1 MKNLEELWSKLTVP
15 EDSLNAIQRDWSEG
29 KVPELPYVIIGQS
42 ALKEHIG
49 RKLRDIDG
57 NRMTSTILQATY
69 GDGKT
74 NALKYLQLYFQK
86 HEELNIRLIYC
97 RANPEQTDLCMFLLE
112 HIEVSFRENL
122 QAQILKLREHP
133 NFDPAC
139 LAYGFQDDFSFIED
153 YVNALFDENYDA
165 KQLTNLIYL
174 GTGRL
179 YSKNWFDK
187 FNLKK
192 LTNFNRRE
200 IFVFFM
206 NVLASAGIYVIFAID
221 ELEKINDKSGKRMS
235 YYFSSY
241 RELLDL
247 FSKIKGHYMISAMT
261 PAVDIPLLSPPL
273 YSRLKDDIVTV
284 EKLSSIDDLVELVK
298 LLSELLELPISA
310 LDIKTIAGKLKR
322 SQQLSNNRLIVQ
334 KASELLKGQ
343 ERESENIE
351 NILRQHEDLR
361 ELYKNTEEN
370 LNSRQ
375 AFDNLSRSF
384 FDPLSYYL
392 YALGYK
398 DVDVNLVRR
407 DLQSFLVPSEN
418 KAFMF
423 LFNDSSKVQS
433 RIQELYEGKDINSF
447 VIFVPDN
454 MSLSYADIKV
464 EGVFLKM
471 HTYKPKEIFIL
482 LNMYRQNFDKQSEIS
497 EILSVVFNSLI

>member
-1 MKNLEELWSKLTVP
+1 MKNLEGLWSKLCVP
-15 EDSLNAIQRDWSEG
+15 QQDLEAIRRDWTEG
-29 KVPELPYVIIGQS
+29 KVPELPYEIIGQIV
-42 ALKEHIG
+42 LKDHIG
-49 RKLRDIDG
+49 GKLCEIDED
-57 NRMTSTILQATY
+57 RMTSTILQANY

-74 NALKYLQLYFQK
+74 NTLKYLQLYFQE
-86 HEELNIRLIYC
+86 HPELNIRFIYC

-122 QAQILKLREHP
+122 QAQILKLREQSDF
-133 NFDPAC
+133 NPAT
-139 LAYGFQDDFSFIED
+139 LAYGYKDDFSLIED
-153 YVNALFDENYDA
+153 YVNALFDKDYDA

-200 IFVFFM
+200 VFVFFM

-241 RELLDL
+241 RELSDL

-261 PAVDIPLLSPPL
+261 FGVNIELLSPPL
-273 YSRLKDDIVTV
+273 YGRLKDDIVTV
-284 EKLSSIDDLVELVK
+284 EKLSSMDDLVKLVE
-298 LLSELLELPISA
+298 LLSELLESPTA
-310 LDIKTIAGKLKR
+310 AQEIKTIAGKLKR
-322 SQQLSNNRLIVQ
+322 NQQLSNNRLIVQ
-334 KASELLKGQ
+334 KASELLRGQ
-343 ERESENIE
+343 ERESENIKD
-351 NILRQHEDLR
+351 ILRKHEELS
-361 ELYKNTEEN
+361 ELYKETEEN

-398 DVDVNLVRR
+398 DVDANLVRR

-418 KAFMF
+418 KAFLF

-433 RIQELYEGKDINSF
+433 RIQELYEEKGISSF
-447 VIFVPDN
+447 VIFVPEDI
-454 MSLSYADIKV
+454 SLSYADINVDKV
-464 EGVFLKM
+464 VLKM
-471 HTYKPKEIFIL
+471 HTYNPKEVFIL
-482 LNMYRQNFDKQSEIS
+482 LNMYRQNFDKQSKIS
-497 EILSVVFNSLI
+497 EILSVAFNSLI